1 MMSLKTYRTLIAM
14 AVLTLLVIAAVFAA
28 VGMTSASADNL
39 YAGAWACDYADVR
52 LDIFDCGILQ
62 IVYPD
67 DPGTGYRY
75 EYIFGYNGELIALDS
90 GSAVVL
96 ELVMFDYNTLG
107 DTDGNYWYRIA

>member
-14 AVLTLLVIAAVFAA
+14 AVLTLLVIAAVFTA

-62 IVYPD
+62 IV
-67 DPGTGYRY
+67 
-75 EYIFGYNGELIALDS
+75 FK
-90 GSAVVL
+90 
-96 ELVMFDYNTLG
+96 
-107 DTDGNYWYRIA
+107 DGVQ

>member
-39 YAGAWACDYADVR
+39 YVGAWAYDYADVR
-52 LDIFDCGILQ
+52 LDIFDCGTLQ

-67 DPGTGYRY
+67 DPGTGYCY
-75 EYIFGYNGELIALDS
+75 EYIFGDNGELIALDS
-90 GSAVVL
+90 GSAVVI

>member
-39 YAGAWACDYADVR
+39 YVGAWACDYADVR

-75 EYIFGYNGELIALDS
+75 EY
-90 GSAVVL
+90 AVVL